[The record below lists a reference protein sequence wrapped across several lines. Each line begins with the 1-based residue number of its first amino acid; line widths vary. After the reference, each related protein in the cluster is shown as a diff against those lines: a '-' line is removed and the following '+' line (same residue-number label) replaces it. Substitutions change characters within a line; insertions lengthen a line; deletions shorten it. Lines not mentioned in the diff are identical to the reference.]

1 MNGMLH
7 GSTADPAAPAIRS
20 TGRMARGRLACG
32 LAVVCMLLSS
42 VFSSAEDAVVNM
54 QYVSTAGEWMK
65 NPDAAKRKAAYLTF
79 HIMDASAQKYFKS
92 ALDAAQKFHQG
103 NITRLDGTKNS
114 LNEHEELAKRLG
126 EERSRV
132 IQLIRTDYH
141 KDAKKVKML
150 RDEMEDLMALHEKV
164 VKLAKKNLTTDLATT
179 ETAIDALCEIAR
191 EREKFDSSAF
201 TKKLSD
207 KELRASIIN
216 DSLEAERVEKTI
228 ASLEKSRKEI
238 AALAEVEKH
247 NAANGKWCSAGMK
260 SFATLCNYERVVVGL
275 RPLFVEEKLSSAA
288 EGHSSDM
295 ASKGFFAHE
304 SPVPHKKTPWDR
316 AKLAEFDG
324 QASGENIF
332 MGSANY
338 QAAYNGWFGSDGHRF
353 GMFSDGPN
361 CMGIGISGVHWT
373 MMIGSKNGW
382 Q

>member
-1 MNGMLH
+1 MKVMTD

-32 LAVVCMLLSS
+32 LAVVGLL
-42 VFSSAEDAVVNM
+42 VTTVPNSADDAVVNM
-54 QYVSTAGEWMK
+54 QYVGTAGEWMK

-79 HIMDASAQKYFKS
+79 HIMDVSALKYFKS

-103 NITRLDGTKNS
+103 NISRLDGSKNA
-114 LNEHEELAKRLG
+114 LNEHAELAKKLS

-150 RDEMEDLMALHEKV
+150 RDEMEALMALHEKV
-164 VKLAKKNLTTDLATT
+164 VKLAKKDLTTNLATT
-179 ETAIDALCEIAR
+179 EAAIDALCEIAR
-191 EREKFDSSAF
+191 ERERFNPSAY

-238 AALAEVEKH
+238 AALVEVEKH
-247 NAANGKWCSAGMK
+247 NAANGRWCSASMK

-295 ASKGFFAHE
+295 ASKDFFAHE
-304 SPVPHKKTPWDR
+304 SPVPNKKTPWDR
-316 AKLAEFDG
+316 AKLAGFDG

-338 QAAYNGWFGSDGHRF
+338 QVAYNGWFGSDDHRF
-353 GMFSDGPN
+353 CMFSDGPN
-361 CMGIGISGVHWT
+361 CMGVGITGIHWT

>member
-1 MNGMLH
+1 
-7 GSTADPAAPAIRS
+7 
-20 TGRMARGRLACG
+20 
-32 LAVVCMLLSS
+32 
-42 VFSSAEDAVVNM
+42 
-54 QYVSTAGEWMK
+54 
-65 NPDAAKRKAAYLTF
+65 
-79 HIMDASAQKYFKS
+79 
-92 ALDAAQKFHQG
+92 
-103 NITRLDGTKNS
+103 
-114 LNEHEELAKRLG
+114 
-126 EERSRV
+126 
-132 IQLIRTDYH
+132 
-141 KDAKKVKML
+141 
-150 RDEMEDLMALHEKV
+150 MEALMALHEKV
-164 VKLAKKNLTTDLATT
+164 VKLAKKDLTTDLATT
-179 ETAIDALCEIAR
+179 EAAIDALCEIAR
-191 EREKFDSSAF
+191 ERERFNPSAY

-247 NAANGKWCSAGMK
+247 NAANGRWCSASMK

-295 ASKGFFAHE
+295 ASKDFFDHE
-304 SPVPHKKTPWDR
+304 SPVPNKKTPWDR
-316 AKLAEFDG
+316 AKLAGFDG

-332 MGSANY
+332 MGSTNY

-361 CMGIGISGVHWT
+361 CMGVGISGVHWT

>member
-1 MNGMLH
+1 MKVMTDGLI
-7 GSTADPAAPAIRS
+7 ADPAAPAIRS
-20 TGRMARGRLACG
+20 TGRMARGRFACG
-32 LAVVCMLLSS
+32 LAVLCLFVTT
-42 VFSSAEDAVVNM
+42 VPNSADDAVVNM
-54 QYVSTAGEWMK
+54 QYVGTAGEWMK

-79 HIMDASAQKYFKS
+79 HIMDASALKYFKS
-92 ALDAAQKFHQG
+92 ALDVAQKFHQG
-103 NITRLDGTKNS
+103 NISRLDGSKNA
-114 LNEHEELAKRLG
+114 LNEHAELAKKLS

-132 IQLIRTDYH
+132 LQLIRIDYH

-150 RDEMEDLMALHEKV
+150 RDEMQSLMALHEKV
-164 VKLAKKNLTTDLATT
+164 VKLAKKDLTTDLATT
-179 ETAIDALCEIAR
+179 EAAINALCEIAR
-191 EREKFDSSAF
+191 ERERFTTTAY

-247 NAANGKWCSAGMK
+247 NAANGRWCSASMK

-295 ASKGFFAHE
+295 ASKDFFDHE
-304 SPVPHKKTPWDR
+304 SPVPNKKTPWDR
-316 AKLAEFDG
+316 AKLAGFDG

-332 MGSANY
+332 MGSTNY

-353 GMFSDGPN
+353 CMFSDGPN